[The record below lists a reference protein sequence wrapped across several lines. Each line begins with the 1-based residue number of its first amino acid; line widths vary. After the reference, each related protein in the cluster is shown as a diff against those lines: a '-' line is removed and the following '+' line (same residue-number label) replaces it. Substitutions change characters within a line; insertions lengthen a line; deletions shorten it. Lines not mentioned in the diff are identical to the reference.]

1 MPIWGKV
8 YNLTRLIGAIM
19 NALVKQLFEKPFE
32 TLNVSSKDFDKFFVG
47 FDDQFDKIA
56 KMSQDLAKNVPNYP
70 PYNIRKVA
78 DNKYVIE
85 LAIAGFSQSDVEV
98 TIDGNKLTVSGK
110 TTDDAETDYLFK
122 GIANRAFTRTFALA
136 DKIEVESAEMVNG
149 MLKIA
154 LDKLAEISTVKKIE
168 VKDSSSSKK
177 SKKKFL
183 TEADEY
189 DETAEK
195 L

>member
-1 MPIWGKV
+1 
-8 YNLTRLIGAIM
+8 M

-47 FDDQFDKIA
+47 FDDQFDKLA
-56 KMSQDLAKNVPNYP
+56 KLQQDFAKNVQNYP
-70 PYNIRKVA
+70 PYNIKKLS

-85 LAIAGFSQSDVEV
+85 VAIA
-98 TIDGNKLTVSGK
+98 GK

-168 VKDSSSSKK
+168 VKDSSAKK
-177 SKKKFL
+177 SKKKLL
-183 TEADEY
+183 TEEQEDELS
-189 DETAEK
+189 TN

>member
-1 MPIWGKV
+1 
-8 YNLTRLIGAIM
+8 M

-47 FDDQFDKIA
+47 FDDQFDKLA
-56 KMSQDLAKNVPNYP
+56 KLQQDFAKNVPNYP
-70 PYNIRKVA
+70 PYNIKKLS

-85 LAIAGFSQSDVEV
+85 VAIAGFSQSDIEV
-98 TIDGNKLTVSGK
+98 TIDGNKLTVTGK

-168 VKDSSSSKK
+168 VKDSSAKK
-177 SKKKFL
+177 SKKKLL
-183 TEADEY
+183 TEEQEDELS
-189 DETAEK
+189 TN